1 MSQQLSWARDGETL
15 TLTGELD
22 QDLLNP
28 LWDARHNAMQGVT
41 LIDLHGVT
49 RVDTAGIALLAH
61 LVATGKKQ
69 GSSVTLTGVSDNV
82 VTLAQLYNLPEDVL
96 PRYKMLSLF
105 SLSDDVDPMEN
116 NEIQTVL
123 MNALSLQEAHVSGDG
138 SHFQVIAVGEMF
150 DGMSRV
156 KKQQAVYAPLMEY
169 IADNRI
175 HALSIKAF
183 TPQEWARD
191 RKLNGF

>member
-1 MSQQLSWARDGETL
+1 
-15 TLTGELD
+15 
-22 QDLLNP
+22 
-28 LWDARHNAMQGVT
+28 
-41 LIDLHGVT
+41 
-49 RVDTAGIALLAH
+49 
-61 LVATGKKQ
+61 
-69 GSSVTLTGVSDNV
+69 
-82 VTLAQLYNLPEDVL
+82 
-96 PRYKMLSLF
+96 MLGLF
-105 SLSDDVDPMEN
+105 SLPDDIEPMEN
-116 NEIQTVL
+116 NEIQAVL
-123 MNALSLQEAHVSGDG
+123 MNALTLQEAHVSGDG
-138 SHFQVIAVGEMF
+138 SHFQVIAVGEIF